1 MPKVL
6 AAIGRFSA
14 RHRLIIVAVWLVLFA
29 SLTAVTAAGMDT
41 SATGSAGNKTAAA
54 KALTVVNEKFDL
66 GSSSSGD
73 AKTLQLVL
81 QARDGAKVTD
91 QDTAAEVQA
100 VLADAKS
107 LPHVQT
113 VSDPF
118 AQRSPMVS
126 KDGTTVIST
135 LTFSG
140 VTEANQEKTY
150 DTVLDFA
157 ADHRAAFH
165 AEVGGHLF
173 GDTYATF
180 GPGEVIGILVAF
192 LVLFLT
198 FGSLLAAGANM
209 LVAISGVAVG
219 TVGVLA
225 YSAINPIQGTTL
237 TLATMLG
244 LAVGIDYTLFILTRF
259 RSELREG
266 RSVVD
271 AIARA
276 TGTAGTAV
284 VFAGLTVI
292 IALVGLVVTGNE
304 VITVMGFAGAF
315 SVLIAVLMAL
325 TLLPVILGTLGLRAL
340 PRKHRELLA
349 AGQPIPQRP
358 ANRKNFLRGWA
369 RFVTGRPWLALF
381 GAVVVL
387 GLVAAPVLDM
397 KTASNI
403 PGGSDPTSSERKAY
417 DLIVDEFGGIQSPL
431 LVLVQGDD
439 VTSNLTAVEDEI
451 TGLDHVEAVVPGQVT
466 KTDDAALL
474 TVIPT
479 GGPIAESTKQLVTDI
494 RDETTAI
501 SGVRVEVTGETAIG
515 LDDTAQMNRALI
527 TYIIVIVALSFLL
540 LIVMF
545 RSLLVPLFATLGY
558 LFSVGAAFGASVAI
572 FQWGW
577 LDPLIAAPQGDP
589 MLSLLPIILVGV
601 LFGLAM
607 DYQVFLVSRMK
618 EEHSRGLSPKDAVF
632 SGFTKS
638 GTVLVAA
645 ATIMAVV
652 FAGFATSEMA
662 VAASIAVGL
671 LVGVLADA
679 FMVRMM
685 IMPALLTLCGEAAW
699 WMPKWM
705 QKVIPNLDTEGHG
718 LDRAPEPD
726 RGTGAVPVPV
736 S

>member
-14 RHRLIIVAVWLVLFA
+14 RHRLIVVAAWLVIFA
-29 SLTAVTAAGMDT
+29 AFTAITASGMNTD
-41 SATGSAGNKTAAA
+41 ATGSAGNDTPAA
-54 KALTVVNEKFDL
+54 KALTTVNEKFDVGT
-66 GSSSSGD
+66 GSSGG
-73 AKTLQLVL
+73 KTLKLVL
-81 QARDGAKVTD
+81 ETRGDAKVTD
-91 QDTAAEVQA
+91 AAVTTELRS
-100 VLADAKS
+100 VLHDAAA
-107 LPHVQT
+107 LPHVKS

-118 AQRSPMVS
+118 DQRSPMVS
-126 KDGTTVIST
+126 KDRTTVVAT
-135 LTFSG
+135 LTFTG
-140 VTEANQEKTY
+140 LTEANQQKTY
-150 DTVLDFA
+150 DKVVHFTEQQRD
-157 ADHRAAFH
+157 DFH
-165 AEVGGHLF
+165 AELGGSLVK
-173 GDTYATF
+173 DNYATF

-209 LVAISGVAVG
+209 LVALTGVGIG

-244 LAVGIDYTLFILTRF
+244 LAVGIDYSLFILTRF

-266 RSVVD
+266 RSVID
-271 AIARA
+271 AVSRA

-292 IALVGLVVTGNE
+292 IALVGLVVTNVE
-304 VITVMGFAGAF
+304 TITVMGFAGAF
-315 SVLIAVLMAL
+315 AVLMAVLMAL
-325 TLLPVILGTLGLRAL
+325 TLLPVLLRTLGLRAL
-340 PRKHRELLA
+340 PRRQRKVLA
-349 AGQPIPQRP
+349 AGGQLP
-358 ANRKNFLRGWA
+358 AAKRRRSLLGGWA
-369 RFVTGRPWLALF
+369 SFVTKRPWLALV
-381 GAVVVL
+381 GSVIVL
-387 GLVAAPVLDM
+387 GVVAAPVLDM

-403 PGGSDPTSSERKAY
+403 PGGSNPESTQRHAY
-417 DLIVDEFGGIQSPL
+417 NLIVDKFGGIQSPL
-431 LVLVQGDD
+431 LVLVQGENVSTHLD
-439 VTSNLTAVEDEI
+439 AVRDEI
-451 TGLDHVEAVVPGQVT
+451 THLSHVEAVVPGQT
-466 KTDDAALL
+466 TTADDAALL

-479 GGPIAESTKQLVTDI
+479 DGPIADGTKQLVTDI
-494 RDETTAI
+494 RTHSTDVA
-501 SGVRVEVTGETAIG
+501 GVDVQVTGETAIG
-515 LDDTAQMNRALI
+515 LDNTARMNQALV

-558 LFSVGAAFGASVAI
+558 LLSVGASFGASVAI

-577 LDPLIAAPQGDP
+577 LDALIVAPQGDP
-589 MLSLLPIILVGV
+589 MLSILPIILVGV

-607 DYQVFLVSRMK
+607 DYQVFLVSRIR
-618 EEHSRGLSPKDAVF
+618 EEYAHGLPPKDAIR
-632 SGFTKS
+632 SGFGKA

-679 FMVRMM
+679 FIVRMVV
-685 IMPALLTLCGEAAW
+685 MPALLILTGRAAW
-699 WMPKWM
+699 WMPTWM
-705 QKVIPNLDTEGHG
+705 QKIVPDLDTEGRS
-718 LDRAPEPD
+718 LEQTP
-726 RGTGAVPVPV
+726 AVPPAPQHN
-736 S
+736 

>member
-14 RHRLIIVAVWLVLFA
+14 RHRLIIVAAWLVIFA
-29 SLTAVTAAGMDT
+29 ALTAVTATGMNTD
-41 SATGSAGNKTAAA
+41 ATGSAGNDTPAA
-54 KALTVVNEKFDL
+54 KALTTVQNKFDV
-66 GSSSSGD
+66 GSSNNGD

-81 QARDGAKVTD
+81 ETRGGAKVTD
-91 QDTAAEVQA
+91 QATAAEIAQ
-100 VLADAKS
+100 VLTDAKS
-107 LPHVQT
+107 LPHVKS

-118 AQRSPMVS
+118 DQQTPMVS
-126 KDGTTVIST
+126 KDRTTIVST

-140 VTEANQEKTY
+140 LTEANQEKTY

-157 ADHRAAFH
+157 ADQRTDFH

-180 GPGEVIGILVAF
+180 GPGEVVGVLIAF

-209 LVAISGVAVG
+209 LVAITGVGIG

-244 LAVGIDYTLFILTRF
+244 LAVGIDYSLFILTRF

-266 RSVVD
+266 RTVVD
-271 AIARA
+271 AVARA

-292 IALVGLVVTGNE
+292 IALVGLVVTNIE
-304 VITVMGFAGAF
+304 TITVMGFAGAF
-315 SVLIAVLMAL
+315 SVLMAVLMSL
-325 TLLPVILGTLGLRAL
+325 TLLPVLLKTLGLRAL
-340 PRKHRELLA
+340 PRKQRKLLA
-349 AGQPIPQRP
+349 SGQSIPQRP
-358 ANRKNFLRGWA
+358 ADRKSFLNGWA
-369 RFVTGRPWLALF
+369 TFVTKRPWLALF

-387 GLVAAPVLDM
+387 GVIAAPVLDM

-403 PGGSDPTSSERKAY
+403 PGGSDPASSERKAY
-417 DLIVDEFGGIQSPL
+417 NLIVDEFGGIQSPL

-451 TGLDHVEAVVPGQVT
+451 TALDHVEAVVPGQVT
-466 KTDDAALL
+466 KSDDAALL

-479 GGPIAESTKQLVTDI
+479 GGPIADSTKQLVTDI

-501 SGVRVEVTGETAIG
+501 SGVSVEVTGETAIG
-515 LDDTAQMNRALI
+515 LDNTAQMNQALI

-589 MLSLLPIILVGV
+589 MLSILPIILVGV

-618 EEHSRGLSPKDAVF
+618 EEHSRGLSPKDAVH

-679 FMVRMM
+679 FLVRMM
-685 IMPALLTLCGEAAW
+685 IMPALLSLCGEAAW
-699 WMPKWM
+699 WMPRWM
-705 QKVIPNLDTEGHG
+705 QKIIPNLDTEGHG
-718 LDRAPEPD
+718 LDRASEHD
-726 RGTGAVPVPV
+726 RATGSIPVAAN
-736 S
+736 